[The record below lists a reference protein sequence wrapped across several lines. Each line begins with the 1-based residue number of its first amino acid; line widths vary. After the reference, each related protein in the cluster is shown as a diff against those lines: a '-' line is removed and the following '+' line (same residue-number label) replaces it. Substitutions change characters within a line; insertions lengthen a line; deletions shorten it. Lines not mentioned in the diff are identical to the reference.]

1 VLIDRKVAFDCPEY
15 QVIEAEHILDARHA
29 TKGLASSWLSL
40 PMNHPLSCLPLLL
53 LTGRLVAA
61 EDFPLAPSE
70 EVHPRAGLP
79 NFFTKAAQPGAQL
92 KVGYLGGSITAQNGW
107 RVKSLAHLRTMFPG
121 AKLDEINAAIGGT
134 GSDLGVFRVKQDVL
148 DQQPDLLF
156 VEFAVNDGGA
166 APEQI
171 FRCMEGIVR
180 QTWRA
185 RPECDICFVYTVTE
199 ALVGPMLE
207 GKYPRAASAME
218 KVAEHYGIPSIH
230 MGLEVAKLAKEGK
243 LVWKGTLPKTD
254 AEKAALG
261 DKFVFA
267 PDSVHPHPET
277 GHELYLAAIVR
288 SLGPIRAASG
298 KAGAHSL
305 GAPLIAD
312 NYENAK
318 LVPIG
323 EATLSSGFTKLDPA
337 KDSMAKSY
345 SRLKDLHRATKP
357 GETITFKFKGTRA
370 ALYDL
375 VGPDCG
381 QVIVTLDDKPAKI
394 VPRFDAYCTYH
405 RLATLVIGSELT
417 NEEHTVKIEIHP
429 DQPDKAAILAKNK
442 NVIDKPERFNG
453 TAIYPGAILL
463 LGDLVK

>member
-1 VLIDRKVAFDCPEY
+1 MITLPRSLFALLAFAA
-15 QVIEAEHILDARHA
+15 IARA
-29 TKGLASSWLSL
+29 D
-40 PMNHPLSCLPLLL
+40 
-53 LTGRLVAA
+53 
-61 EDFPLAPSE
+61 DFPLAPSE
-70 EVHPRAGLP
+70 EVHARAGLP
-79 NFFTKAAQPGAQL
+79 NFFAKAAQPGAQL
-92 KVGYLGGSITAQNGW
+92 KIGYLGGSITAQNGW
-107 RVKSLAHLRTMFPG
+107 RVKSLAHFRTMFPN

-166 APEQI
+166 DPQQI

-180 QTWRA
+180 QTWKA

-199 ALVGPMLE
+199 ALVGPMLD

-243 LVWKGTLPKTD
+243 LVWRAPLPKTD
-254 AEKAALG
+254 EEKKALG

-288 SLGPIRAASG
+288 SLAPIRAASG
-298 KAGAHSL
+298 KPGAHTL
-305 GAPLIAD
+305 GEPLVKD
-312 NYENAK
+312 NYERAQ
-318 LVPIG
+318 LVPISQ
-323 EATLSSGFTKLDPA
+323 ATLSAGFTKLDPA
-337 KDSMAKSY
+337 KDEMAKRY
-345 SRLKDLHRATKP
+345 PRLKDLHRAAKP

-370 ALYDL
+370 SIYDL

-381 QVIVTLDDKPAKI
+381 QVIVTVDDNPPKI

-405 RLATLVIGSELT
+405 RLATLGLGSELPDT
-417 NEEHTVKIEIHP
+417 VHTVKIEIHP
-429 DQPDKAAILAKNK
+429 EQPDKATILAKNK
-442 NVIDKPERFNG
+442 NVIDKPERFDG

-463 LGDLVK
+463 MGELVK